1 MKKIIS
7 LFLAVIM
14 AFTIVTPTVVSAASK
29 KVSKPKISSVSALS
43 STSVKLKWKKVS
55 GADGY
60 VIYQKKGD
68 GKYTSIK
75 TITSGKTTYYTKKS
89 LSTATKYTYK
99 IKAYDKV
106 GSKKIYSDYSS
117 AKSVYTNPS
126 KVTISSVSD
135 VSASSIKINWKK
147 VYNADGYV
155 IYQKKGDGK
164 YTLIKTITSGKTTS
178 YTKNSLSGASKYTYK
193 IKAYVKSGSS
203 KIYGEY
209 SSAKSTY
216 TKPSQVTVASLTAV
230 SPTSVKISW
239 KKVYNANGYVIY
251 QNKGDGKY
259 TLIKTITSGQT
270 TTYTKS
276 GLSSST
282 KYTYKIKAYVK
293 SGSSTI
299 YGSYSTA
306 KSITTPAITQDN
318 DNPTPNPD
326 TPTPT
331 PPEEE
336 IINLGALTQ
345 TASGVKGPEMIKEI
359 VTLTGRTEFTKPT
372 FTKAKHS
379 STGLEYY
386 YYKPTT
392 PAPADGYP
400 VFLYLHGTNQSSDVF
415 ASMSNLWT
423 HNFDILKD
431 AVIIAPVWT
440 GGMNQSSLDGFW
452 SPSGNAVTLIKQIAN
467 KNIALG
473 GSLLNIDKNRI
484 YIGGYSAGGIATFRE
499 VANNDGFFAAAV
511 PMAGAVTGAIIN
523 DDTLKTTPIWAW
535 HGSADTTVGYDFDFD
550 FLMASKG
557 IYNKIGSAGKMR
569 FTTLD
574 GGVHGAA
581 PYSASLDRRLWSW
594 LFAQN
599 KATNQ
604 SLNYEITPYVKV
616 VDSDGKTVFSELD
629 CSAVAYD
636 TVTNQFSMTMTA
648 AGRTKLSNAY
658 TASNGKPFTI
668 YYGSKKIVTFTA
680 TDALSNDITK
690 FVIKDVFGDNYIDT
704 DLVVRV
710 NRNINKNK
718 LSKTAISETL
728 YGNG

>member
-1 MKKIIS
+1 
-7 LFLAVIM
+7 
-14 AFTIVTPTVVSAASK
+14 
-29 KVSKPKISSVSALS
+29 
-43 STSVKLKWKKVS
+43 
-55 GADGY
+55 
-60 VIYQKKGD
+60 
-68 GKYTSIK
+68 
-75 TITSGKTTYYTKKS
+75 
-89 LSTATKYTYK
+89 
-99 IKAYDKV
+99 
-106 GSKKIYSDYSS
+106 
-117 AKSVYTNPS
+117 
-126 KVTISSVSD
+126 
-135 VSASSIKINWKK
+135 
-147 VYNADGYV
+147 
-155 IYQKKGDGK
+155 
-164 YTLIKTITSGKTTS
+164 
-178 YTKNSLSGASKYTYK
+178 
-193 IKAYVKSGSS
+193 
-203 KIYGEY
+203 
-209 SSAKSTY
+209 
-216 TKPSQVTVASLTAV
+216 
-230 SPTSVKISW
+230 
-239 KKVYNANGYVIY
+239 
-251 QNKGDGKY
+251 
-259 TLIKTITSGQT
+259 
-270 TTYTKS
+270 
-276 GLSSST
+276 
-282 KYTYKIKAYVK
+282 
-293 SGSSTI
+293 
-299 YGSYSTA
+299 
-306 KSITTPAITQDN
+306 
-318 DNPTPNPD
+318 
-326 TPTPT
+326 
-331 PPEEE
+331 
-336 IINLGALTQ
+336 
-345 TASGVKGPEMIKEI
+345 
-359 VTLTGRTEFTKPT
+359 
-372 FTKAKHS
+372 
-379 STGLEYY
+379 
-386 YYKPTT
+386 
-392 PAPADGYP
+392 
-400 VFLYLHGTNQSSDVF
+400 
-415 ASMSNLWT
+415 
-423 HNFDILKD
+423 
-431 AVIIAPVWT
+431 
-440 GGMNQSSLDGFW
+440 
-452 SPSGNAVTLIKQIAN
+452 
-467 KNIALG
+467 
-473 GSLLNIDKNRI
+473 LLNIDKNRI

-629 CSAVAYD
+629 CSTVAYD
-636 TVTNQFSMTMTA
+636 SATNQFSMTMTA